1 MTPGLVTPS
10 PTDVLVSVVIP
21 AFDAEAWID
30 ETIRSVRAQTHSALE
45 IIIVDDGSRDAT
57 VELARRHAAADPRI
71 RIIEQANAGVAAAR
85 NTGWRSASADLIAF
99 VDADDLW
106 AVTKIERQVEA
117 LDRAGPEAGL
127 AYCWYLSI
135 DADSNVTGR
144 DECPRFEGQVFEQL
158 LRGNF
163 VGNGSS
169 ALVTR
174 EALVHAN
181 GFEPALR
188 NQGAQGCEDILFYC
202 RVAERYR
209 FALVPEALLGYR
221 RLPDAM
227 SGNMPRML
235 RSWML
240 VIDELSVR
248 HPDKR
253 GLMEQGF
260 STYAHYVFRRA
271 ILSRRISQLGPI
283 IGLLSRRRPA
293 IMARLLLRSL
303 PSVAMEIASELL
315 RRVARGRRPGIP
327 SRTRPRFEIGELV
340 S

>member
-1 MTPGLVTPS
+1 MPS
-10 PTDVLVSVVIP
+10 PSDVLVSVVIP

-30 ETIRSVRAQTHSALE
+30 ETIRSVRAQTHSNLE

-57 VELARRHAAADPRI
+57 VELARRHAAADARI
-71 RIIEQANAGVAAAR
+71 RVIEQANAGVAAAR
-85 NTGWRSASADLIAF
+85 NTGWRSAKADLIAF

-117 LDRAGPEAGL
+117 LARAGPEAGL

-144 DECPRFEGQVFEQL
+144 DECPLFEGEVFEQL

-209 FALVPEALLGYR
+209 FALVPEPLLGYR
-221 RLPDAM
+221 RLPEAM

-240 VIDELSVR
+240 VIDELSGR

-260 STYAHYVFRRA
+260 ATYAHYVFRRA

-293 IMARLLLRSL
+293 IMGRLLLVSL
-303 PSVAMEIASELL
+303 PSIVMEIASELI
-315 RRVARGRRPGIP
+315 RRATGGRRAGG
-327 SRTRPRFEIGELV
+327 SSARTRPRFEIGEHV